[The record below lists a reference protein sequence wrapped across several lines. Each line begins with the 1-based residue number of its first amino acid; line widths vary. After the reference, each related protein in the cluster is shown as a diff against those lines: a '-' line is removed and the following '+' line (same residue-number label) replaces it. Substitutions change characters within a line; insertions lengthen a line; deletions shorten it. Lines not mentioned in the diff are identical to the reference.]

1 MMATQRDDENG
12 TASQDKDDPAQQAAD
27 TAQIINPNITS
38 EEPDDAGQ
46 EDAQLKL
53 DQERQAQQIADAA
66 RTSDMYVTPKEPEPE
81 LVSDIEQ
88 NAKQEDYNIAMSGA
102 GEDRVAGTMEAGVQ
116 KQAKQKEEEERK
128 TEQVTRAALAVTTA
142 QAMRMLDELDDMQKD
157 LDNKIENLENE
168 SDHIDTQVNEA
179 IQKLDDMQDRDE
191 LSELSYDDE
200 MDHMT
205 SLDDTSTAL
214 RDRLI
219 ENQEKI
225 EGFKA
230 EKLETLEEQK
240 DLSISIQEK
249 GTPVSEEDLQSMIE
263 IKQKLE
269 DLDSRITQYEDKQMQ
284 LVEKVDDVV
293 EANKNFSLSVEDRTQ
308 LNDNFLASIGES
320 PDDES
325 PEANDTPDA
334 LSAVAA
340 VGGTIS
346 SETAVEGN
354 TDTSG
359 LEEPAPETSEEEMV
373 VMDAVQGQL
382 EGGTISR
389 EDIAT
394 VYAETGASDEVIAK
408 VEADKSVTIEEPEEE
423 TAPGIKG
430 VVANEVGTENANIM
444 GGVALAAFPFLAFS
458 EQPIEETQVPEK
470 ICDGID
476 IGCFADSEDFKQYGA
491 PGVVATYDEPVNNGA
506 QAAPG
511 VNDNFNAAL
520 TNEQSGDTGDSSS
533 TATQDQEVDLQQ
545 LAAMRADFARQ
556 QMQELNEKMNLK
568 GPEPTDN
575 MA

>member
-1 MMATQRDDENG
+1 
-12 TASQDKDDPAQQAAD
+12 
-27 TAQIINPNITS
+27 
-38 EEPDDAGQ
+38 Q

-142 QAMRMLDELDDMQKD
+142 QAMRMLDELDDMHEE
-157 LDNKIENLENE
+157 LDNKIENLENR
-168 SDHIDTQVNEA
+168 SDYVNAKVDNA
-179 IQKLDDMQDRDE
+179 IEKLDALQGETIKSIGDVDYGVDIVD
-191 LSELSYDDE
+191 SIKNKYD
-200 MDHMT
+200 T
-205 SLDDTSTAL
+205 VDTISSMEKVKDAL
-214 RDRLI
+214 KNKL
-219 ENQEKI
+219 EKNQEKI
-225 EGFKA
+225 EEFKA

-269 DLDSRITQYEDKQMQ
+269 DLDSDITQHENEQMQ
-284 LVEKVDDVV
+284 LVESVDYIVEVNSDPKLSSEDRMKLNDALTLTLDDTADKQTLTFK
-293 EANKNFSLSVEDRTQ
+293 EANT
-308 LNDNFLASIGES
+308 LAIVTANITERLEQGNTPEPLCTIAAAETTVSGETAV
-320 PDDES
+320 D
-325 PEANDTPDA
+325 NDTPDA

-458 EQPIEETQVPEK
+458 
-470 ICDGID
+470 
-476 IGCFADSEDFKQYGA
+476 
-491 PGVVATYDEPVNNGA
+491 
-506 QAAPG
+506 
-511 VNDNFNAAL
+511 
-520 TNEQSGDTGDSSS
+520 
-533 TATQDQEVDLQQ
+533 
-545 LAAMRADFARQ
+545 
-556 QMQELNEKMNLK
+556 
-568 GPEPTDN
+568 
-575 MA
+575 